1 MILRKLNRNWAL
13 PAKQFSGQARLR
25 VTATLMLCMLA
36 ACAPI
41 APRPMTTGIETV
53 QSAREAELA
62 GHPDWSF
69 TGRLAVSQGS
79 NGGSARIQ
87 WQQNG
92 ADFDIR
98 LSAPITGQS
107 WRLRRTAGT
116 ATLDG
121 MAGGSHRGNDA
132 EALLFDATGWRIP
145 LAAMTAWI
153 RGARAAGP
161 ADLSFDAQGLP
172 AALTQDGWAVE
183 YRGWFAQS
191 PALPAKVFARKAD
204 ASVRLVVETWAGQ

>member
-1 MILRKLNRNWAL
+1 MNLRKLNRNRDTPSKL
-13 PAKQFSGQARLR
+13 LFGRMPLR
-25 VTATLMLCMLA
+25 AAATLMLCLLA

-41 APRPMTTGIETV
+41 TPRPMTAGIEAV
-53 QSAREAELA
+53 QSAREAELSR
-62 GHPDWSF
+62 HPDWSF
-69 TGRLAVSQGS
+69 TGRLAISQGS
-79 NGGSARIQ
+79 NGGSARVQ
-87 WQQNG
+87 WHQNG

-107 WRLRRTAGT
+107 WRLRRTAGE

-121 MAGGSHRGNDA
+121 MAGGPRQGNDA

-145 LAAMTAWI
+145 LAAMTAWV
-153 RGARAAGP
+153 RGARAAGK

-172 AALTQDGWAVE
+172 AAMTQDGWAVE
-183 YRGWFAQS
+183 YRGWFSQS

-204 ASVRLVVETWAGQ
+204 ASVRLVVESWAAK

>member
-1 MILRKLNRNWAL
+1 MNLRKFIRNRTT
-13 PAKQFSGQARLR
+13 PAKMLFRRTPFDAA
-25 VTATLMLCMLA
+25 TALMICLLA

-41 APRPMTTGIETV
+41 APRPRTTGIETV
-53 QSAREAELA
+53 QSARESELA
-62 GHPDWSF
+62 KHPDWSF

-79 NGGSARIQ
+79 NGGSARVQ
-87 WQQNG
+87 WQQKG

-107 WRLRRTAGT
+107 WRLRRTAGA

-121 MAGGSHRGNDA
+121 MAGGPRRGNDP

-145 LAAMTAWI
+145 LTSMTAWA

-161 ADLSFDAQGLP
+161 AELSFDAQGLP
-172 AALTQDGWAVE
+172 AAITQDGWAVE

-204 ASVRLVVETWAGQ
+204 SSVRLVVEAWAGQ